1 MVLLLGTGV
10 AALAMATALGV
21 RGGVDAQF
29 DALVDSIGR
38 NIYRIDPEVEVMSS
52 ACDEQLTRE
61 ELMWLEGQP
70 GIEEVA
76 GETPHLARYPAAPD
90 EPCHG
95 GFIGVTEN
103 YFDLLGL
110 PLEAGR
116 AFEEGEV
123 GAAVLGHE
131 LARTLEGDP
140 IGQLFDAGLMTVR
153 VVGVLAPVPN
163 ERRQRRAFLDNVVI
177 VSGEDHYAPMAHTPW
192 RQGCEGRFFSLVWA
206 KLDPDDLEAGIAA
219 IDAFTDSDDMVRTL
233 EAAHAF
239 LFRERRRTVLFYAI
253 VAAAILCISLVNV
266 ASVASTAAIERTQEI
281 GTRRALGAAGADE
294 RRRVM
299 LSLTGLSLAGLAL
312 GSLAAW
318 LLAPAIGRLLSI
330 ELRWGGWH
338 GAAAGVL
345 VGGTLLAAWLPAW
358 WSGRVPS
365 VRAIRAAAVGSARS
379 LYRGLGLL
387 VLLSASLSIAATLM
401 MAAFSDEM
409 IRFVG
414 ETFGAAA
421 PNTVAMAGES
431 RLEHHSFLAPIDLTD
446 DDAAAVLA
454 LPGVDR
460 VSSLFTWRHRVTAGD
475 RVLGSQQVLH
485 VGSPG
490 GRVFVPG
497 RLVTGRWPTEEEI
510 ASAAHVM
517 LVGREMAEYF
527 YEGYPAVGEDILL
540 GEEIYRVI
548 GVFEGPNSPL
558 LGVDRGDC
566 VVAIPARPDLL
577 PEGGRMPR
585 VYWLDLS
592 RSRNTGETLREI
604 EALLEERQPGK
615 APPYFEGPA
624 TMNPEFVAGLNS
636 ITYGLLRLAVLG
648 VVLGGAG
655 VANLLWARARR
666 ARQVLGIYRAL
677 GENAWRV
684 FWRVA
689 GTGLGLMVAAGA
701 IGIGLAYAG
710 ILPLTQRYYGVT
722 PTLSWMWLLRAGL
735 AVFLAALIGGGIPA
749 LWAARLVPAQTI
761 RSGRE

>member
-1 MVLLLGTGV
+1 MAV
-10 AALAMATALGV
+10 AALALATALGV

-29 DALVDSIGR
+29 DALIDSIGQ
-38 NIYRIDPEVEVMSS
+38 NIYQVWPQVEVRMS
-52 ACDEQLTRE
+52 ACDTELTRG
-61 ELMWLEGQP
+61 ELAWLASQP
-70 GIEEVA
+70 GIVEVA
-76 GETPHLARYPAAPD
+76 GETMHLARYPAAPD

-103 YFDLLGL
+103 YFDLMGL
-110 PLEAGR
+110 PLDAGR

-153 VVGVLAPVPN
+153 VVGVLAAVAD
-163 ERRQRRAFLDNVVI
+163 ERRYRRFLDTVVI
-177 VSGEDHYAPMAHTPW
+177 VSPEDSYAPMEHTPW
-192 RQGCEGRFFSLVWA
+192 RQGCEGRYFSLVWA
-206 KLDPDDLEAGIAA
+206 KLDPNDLQAGIATL
-219 IDAFTDSDDMVRTL
+219 DAFTDSDDMVRTL

-253 VAAAILCISLVNV
+253 VAVAILCISLVNV

-281 GTRRALGAAGADE
+281 GTRRALGAASADE
-294 RRRVM
+294 RRRIM
-299 LSLTGLSLAGLAL
+299 LSLTSLSLVGLAL

-358 WSGRVPS
+358 WSGRVPP

-409 IRFVG
+409 IRFIG
-414 ETFGAAA
+414 GTFGAAA

-431 RLEHHSFLAPIDLTD
+431 RLEHHSFLAPIDLSD
-446 DDAAAVLA
+446 EDAAAVLA

-460 VSSLFTWRHRVTAGD
+460 VSSLFTWRHRVAAGD
-475 RVLGSQQVLH
+475 RILGSQQVLH

-517 LVGREMAEYF
+517 LLGREMAEYF
-527 YEGYPAVGEDILL
+527 YEGDSAVGEDILL

-558 LGVDRGDC
+558 LGVDQGDR

-577 PEGGRMPR
+577 PEGGRLPR
-585 VYWLDLS
+585 VCWLDLS

-604 EALLEERQPGK
+604 EVLFGERYPEK

-648 VVLGGAG
+648 LVLGGAG

-666 ARQVLGIYRAL
+666 ARQVLGIRRAL
-677 GENAWRV
+677 GESAWRV

-689 GTGLGLMVAAGA
+689 SGGVWLMLAAGV
-701 IGIGLAYAG
+701 IGSGLAYAG
-710 ILPLTQRYYGVT
+710 ILSLTQHYYGVT
-722 PTLSWMWLLRAGL
+722 PTLSWAWLLRAGL

-749 LWAARLVPAQTI
+749 LWAARLVPAETI